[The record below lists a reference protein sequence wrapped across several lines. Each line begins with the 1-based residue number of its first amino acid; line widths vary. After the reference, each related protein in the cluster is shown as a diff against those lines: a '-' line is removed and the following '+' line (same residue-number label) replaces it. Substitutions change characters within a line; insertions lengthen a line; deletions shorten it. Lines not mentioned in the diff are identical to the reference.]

1 MGRKLHRKT
10 IGISMRALPADAPEG
25 SIAVKFA
32 TLGVID
38 AYQEVVDV
46 GSIGDQSVRVSAW
59 GHNHGVPVVG
69 KGATSEDDSDALFL
83 GQYFLKD
90 PNAQVHYNVA
100 KELGELQE
108 WSFAFYVNEW
118 EYRDVDGI
126 EDVPVFTDIEVVE
139 VCQVMKGAGVD
150 THTIEVR
157 SDETEGEDP
166 LPKNARRRDDSTGET
181 PESTD
186 PPPKE
191 TPDPENDPEVEGASS
206 EGEGSN
212 GDSEAAAAG
221 EEGRRS
227 SNDDEGETS
236 ESGEESGSA
245 EGAGTDPEPEA
256 TGSTE
261 TSVEPTNWKAAAA
274 LSIARAS
281 LRNIQ
286 LKEGR

>member
-10 IGISMRALPADAPEG
+10 IGISIRELPDGSPEG
-25 SIAVKFA
+25 SISVKFA
-32 TLGVID
+32 TLGVLD

-46 GSIGDQSVRVSAW
+46 GSIGDQSVRISAW

-69 KGATSEDDSDALFL
+69 KGATSEDGDDALFL

-100 KELGELQE
+100 KELGDLQE

-118 EYRDVDGI
+118 EYREIDGI

-150 THTIEVR
+150 THTIDVR

-166 LPKNARRRDDSTGET
+166 LPKNARKRDDSTGET
-181 PESTD
+181 PGSTD
-186 PPPKE
+186 PPPQE
-191 TPDPENDPEVEGASS
+191 TPDPENDPEAEGVSS
-206 EGEGSN
+206 EGEPEGSN
-212 GDSEAAAAG
+212 DDPEAAAG

-227 SNDDEGETS
+227 SDDDEGKTS
-236 ESGEESGSA
+236 ESGKESGSA
-245 EGAGTDPEPEA
+245 EGSGTDPESEA

-261 TSVEPTNWKAAAA
+261 EVEPKNWKAAAA

>member
-1 MGRKLHRKT
+1 MSRKLHRKT
-10 IGISMRALPADAPEG
+10 IGVSMRELPADAPEG

-46 GSIGDQSVRVSAW
+46 GSIGDQSVRISAW

-69 KGATSEDDSDALFL
+69 KGATSEDGSDALFL

-100 KELGELQE
+100 KELGDLQE

-118 EYRDVDGI
+118 EYRDYDGI
-126 EDVPVFTDIEVVE
+126 EDVPTFTDIEVVE

-150 THTIEVR
+150 THTIDVR

-191 TPDPENDPEVEGASS
+191 TPDPENDSETEGASS
-206 EGEGSN
+206 EEGSEDN
-212 GDSEAAAAG
+212 NDNPEAAAG

-227 SNDDEGETS
+227 SDDDEGKAS
-236 ESGEESGSA
+236 ESGEEPGSA
-245 EGAGTDPEPEA
+245 EGAGADPEPEA
-256 TGSTE
+256 AGSAE
-261 TSVEPTNWKAAAA
+261 EVESNWKAAAA

-281 LRNIQ
+281 LR
-286 LKEGR
+286 KYPT